1 MYKIFFFEKIASSRG
16 SFEPPELY
24 MAQPMREENGFLLC
38 QKSVK
43 STQQSC
49 LHLNPSKKKKK
60 RAFCSSHFVKLNQGE
75 KMHHLSPVCTS
86 PKLLA
91 HSGPILHQ
99 IGLTRSQKPSD
110 LASQGIP

>member
-1 MYKIFFFEKIASSRG
+1 MYKFFKKKKFASSRG

-60 RAFCSSHFVKLNQGE
+60 ERFV
-75 KMHHLSPVCTS
+75 HL
-86 PKLLA
+86 
-91 HSGPILHQ
+91 IL
-99 IGLTRSQKPSD
+99 
-110 LASQGIP
+110 

>member
-1 MYKIFFFEKIASSRG
+1 MYKKKIFKKLLAQG
-16 SFEPPELY
+16 VHLNPPELY

-60 RAFCSSHFVKLNQGE
+60 ERFV
-75 KMHHLSPVCTS
+75 HL
-86 PKLLA
+86 
-91 HSGPILHQ
+91 IL
-99 IGLTRSQKPSD
+99 
-110 LASQGIP
+110 